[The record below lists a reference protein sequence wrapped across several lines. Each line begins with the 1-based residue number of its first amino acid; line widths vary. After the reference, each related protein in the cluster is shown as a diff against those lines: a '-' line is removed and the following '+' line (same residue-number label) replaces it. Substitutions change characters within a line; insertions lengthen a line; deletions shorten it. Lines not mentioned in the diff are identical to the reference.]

1 MYMLSVDAEVLFA
14 ATVIVTA
21 AVEVSVVPDS
31 TELSF
36 LHELTAK
43 VTAVINP
50 HCSYS
55 NRN

>member
-1 MYMLSVDAEVLFA
+1 MLSVDAEVLFA